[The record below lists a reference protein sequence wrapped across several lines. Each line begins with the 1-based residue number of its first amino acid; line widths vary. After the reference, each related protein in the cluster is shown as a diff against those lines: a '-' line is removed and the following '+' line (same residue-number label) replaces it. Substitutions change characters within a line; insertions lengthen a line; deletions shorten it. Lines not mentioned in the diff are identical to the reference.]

1 MELEKIAQNE
11 EMTYLEKVAA
21 IVDEFAAGN
30 VDGETADA
38 VASEAGISPEDLLS
52 VYNAAYGEAEME
64 KTASAE
70 ENEAGEMTY
79 LQKVAAVVDGY
90 VAGEYSDED
99 VQAIAEE
106 HNLASEDLDAIY
118 AAAYES
124 GDIEK
129 TAADEAVAELVKI
142 AEAENSTY
150 LEKCASIAD
159 TFAAGAISGE
169 EADQLAVELG
179 VEPSDVLGVFN
190 AAYGDELGKEAA
202 DKASILDKIKKG
214 FVNAA
219 TGKQFREGTAQVKK
233 GEGKLK
239 TFEQAKGMGE
249 RSKNQSKKFGDIAGK
264 AKAEGEKLIS
274 EGKSNRLKGR
284 AKTGALYGGAAALIG
299 ANKASKGDSK

>member
-38 VASEAGISPEDLLS
+38 VASEAGISPEDLLA

-64 KTASAE
+64 KTASAKAE
-70 ENEAGEMTY
+70 EMTY
-79 LQKVAAVVDGY
+79 LQKVATVVDGY
-90 VAGEYSDED
+90 VSGEYSDED

-106 HNLASEDLDAIY
+106 HSLAFEDLDAIH
-118 AAAYES
+118 AAVYGEEA

-129 TAADEAVAELVKI
+129 TAADEAIADLVKI
-142 AEAENSTY
+142 AEAEDSTY

-169 EADQLAVELG
+169 DADQLAVELG
-179 VEPSDVLGVFN
+179 LEPSDVLGVFN
-190 AAYGDELGKEAA
+190 AAYGDELEKEAA
-202 DKASILDKIKKG
+202 DKSSILNKIKEG
-214 FVNAA
+214 FINAA
-219 TGKQFREGTAQVKK
+219 TAKQLREGVGQVKK
-233 GEGKLK
+233 GKGKLG
-239 TFEQAKGMGE
+239 TFEQAKSMGE
-249 RSKNQSKKFGDIAGK
+249 RSKTNSKKFGDLAGK

-274 EGKSNRLKGR
+274 EGRSNALKGA
-284 AKTGALYGGAAALIG
+284 AKTGALYGGGAAALVG
-299 ANKASKGDSK
+299 AGRASKG